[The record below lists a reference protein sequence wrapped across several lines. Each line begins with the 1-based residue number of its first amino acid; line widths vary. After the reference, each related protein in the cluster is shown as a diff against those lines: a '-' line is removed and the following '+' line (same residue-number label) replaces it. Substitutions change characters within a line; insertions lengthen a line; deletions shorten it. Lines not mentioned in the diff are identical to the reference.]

1 MTRRPGV
8 PNRRPGIRL
17 EPGQIWR
24 AENGSERTILKVFP
38 AAPGQPA
45 AVQISRP
52 NGTGGQI
59 EVVMTEQS
67 VKTWIYTQRA
77 EIPDAG

>member
-1 MTRRPGV
+1 MTRRG
-8 PNRRPGIRL
+8 PGIRL
-17 EPGQIWR
+17 EPGQVWR
-24 AENGSERTILKVFP
+24 AENGSERTILAIFP
-38 AAPGQPA
+38 ADPGQPA
-45 AVQISRP
+45 AVRISRAK
-52 NGTGGQI
+52 GAGGQI